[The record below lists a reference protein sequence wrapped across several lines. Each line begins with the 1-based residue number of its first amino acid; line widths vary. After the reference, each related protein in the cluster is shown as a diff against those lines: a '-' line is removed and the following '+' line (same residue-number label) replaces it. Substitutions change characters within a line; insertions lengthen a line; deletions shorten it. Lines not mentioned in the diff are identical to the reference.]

1 MDKLKYIK
9 LENEDGSYSSSIPIS
24 VEAQYIDI
32 NNEQDL
38 ADYINE
44 NNINIH
50 NLQNATSGLNN
61 KVDTNT
67 SAIQGL
73 ASGSPKGSYATVEAL
88 ISANP
93 ATGVYIIQADGH
105 VYSWTKNGDTAIDL
119 GAYQAV
125 VNDYYG
131 FYNNQIK
138 MNNLSITSLNP
149 EILDDLYLNWGETID
164 LENDSSVEIED
175 NCYYWIPTNTEVGS
189 YGNLRKSEST
199 DFRSYKY
206 YPDANTTWTIDG
218 ADFWQQRCVLVV
230 DPNQNN
236 KVIFSTVHDQYA
248 VETQKAVFSIDRPG
262 LIIIMSGCKNMWDK
276 TSGINEQV
284 KMKYRWLSRPRLRK
298 LLSIEKKYNK
308 VRPKLLWT
316 WKNCISSANHILTYN
331 ESDRYTTYVYELTKG
346 YTYRFKGYNYGV
358 VNLYTIVD
366 KNMTTIYEDSWAE
379 HTGYGFY
386 RGKDFDYT
394 PTEDCYL
401 LMSRYIIDTE
411 EHYEDKQPYRY
422 CLEIVDN
429 LPLNTITYNDK
440 VNFKTI
446 KEFKKI
452 KEYITLNPSEI
463 ATKIIDYG
471 YIRMSYDKNDIG
483 EFLKT
488 PAVMA
493 GYGNYF
499 IPVTPGDIYWFKV
512 QHNYEGTAWG
522 ICDENFILKR
532 AVDLPSSGLSTMV
545 EDTVMIEPGEAYLV
559 LATKNFNFLRKVI
572 SFDIKGEHVLNG
584 LKICYDGDS
593 LTESRLSGIA
603 ANGGAYAKLI
613 ADKVDGTYE
622 NQAVG
627 GGTITSQKAVGGTR
641 HSVYDNLE
649 NLPTD
654 ANIYVFSGGIN
665 DYWQSQ
671 TLGEIT
677 TGYTDEINPGTIC
690 GALEGIFRYAID
702 NFLGKPILFVIT
714 HKVSQTHLIPNSKG
728 YTFQDVVDKII
739 AICKKYSIPYYN
751 AFDESGVNGGIS
763 SQSLEFMTA
772 GSSGSPDGCHINEK
786 GYGKYYVP
794 QIIAKLESM
803 VNLDYLDK

>member
-1 MDKLKYIK
+1 MDKLKYVK
-9 LENEDGSYSSSIPIS
+9 LENEDGSYSDSIPIS

-61 KVDTNT
+61 KVDANT

-73 ASGSPKGSYATVEAL
+73 ASGSPKGSYATVAAL
-88 ISANP
+88 VSANP
-93 ATGVYIIQADGH
+93 ATGVYIVQADGH
-105 VYSWTKNGDTAIDL
+105 VYSWTKDGDAAIDL

-138 MNNLSITSLNP
+138 MNNLSVTSLNP

-175 NCYYWIPTNTEVGS
+175 NCFYWIPTNTEMGS
-189 YGNLRKSEST
+189 YGDLRRSELNS
-199 DFRSYKY
+199 FRSYKY

-218 ADFWQQRCVLVV
+218 ADIWQQRCVCVV

-236 KVIFSTVHDQYA
+236 KVIFSTVHDQQTT
-248 VETQKAVFSIDRPG
+248 ETQSVIFSIDRPG
-262 LIIIMSGCKNMWDK
+262 LIIIISTYKYMWDK
-276 TSGINEQV
+276 TASTGGLGI
-284 KMKYRWLSRPRLRK
+284 KYRWLSRPRLRK
-298 LLSIEKKYNK
+298 LLSIEKKYNG

-316 WKNCISSANHILTYN
+316 WEHCVPSANHILNYA
-331 ESDRYTTYVYELTKG
+331 ESDRYTMYVYELKKD

-358 VNLYTIVD
+358 IDLYTIVD
-366 KNMTTIYEDSWAE
+366 KNMTTIYENSWAE
-379 HTGYGFY
+379 HTGYSFY

-401 LMSRYIIDTE
+401 LMCRYVNTSE
-411 EHYEDKQPYRY
+411 EHYEDKQQYYY
-422 CLEIVDN
+422 CLDVVNN
-429 LPLNTITYNDK
+429 LSSVNLNYNDN
-440 VNFKTI
+440 VNFN
-446 KEFKKI
+446 
-452 KEYITLNPSEI
+452 TLKGLKRINNYEELDPSEI
-463 ATKIIDYG
+463 ATKIIDYC
-471 YIRMSYDKNDIG
+471 YVRSAIDKGDIG
-483 EFLKT
+483 GFLRT
-488 PAVMA
+488 SSPIE
-493 GYGNYF
+493 GYGDYI
-499 IPVTPGDIYWFKV
+499 IPVTPGEIYWFKT
-512 QHNYEGTAWG
+512 QHAYEATAWG
-522 ICDENFILKR
+522 IYDKDFILKR
-532 AVDLPSSGLSTMV
+532 AINLTSSGLSTMI
-545 EDTVMIEPGEAYLV
+545 EDTVMINTDEAYLV
-559 LATKNFNFLRKVI
+559 LAAKNFRFLRKVI
-572 SFDIKGEHVLNG
+572 SFDVKSEHVLNG

-593 LTESRLSGIA
+593 LTQSRLSGTA

-613 ADKVDGTYE
+613 ADKVGGTYE

-627 GGTITSQKAVGGTR
+627 GGTITSQEAVGGTR
-641 HSVYDNLE
+641 HSVYDNLG

-654 ANIYVFSGGIN
+654 ADIYVFSGGIN

-671 TLGEIT
+671 NLGEVT
-677 TGYTDEINPGTIC
+677 TGYTDTIDPGTVC

-714 HKVSQTHLIPNSKG
+714 HKVSQTHLNPNSKG

-763 SQSLEFMTA
+763 SQNLEFMTA

-803 VNLDYLDK
+803 VNLDYLDE